1 MWGITEKIRDY
12 IRIYSFVSGCGGTLA
27 KDFAAV
33 VCFDLL
39 GSGLKVHTIGRLQL
53 ITVKVLQIIIL
64 FLFISSFL
72 FFESGSA
79 EPTGKKKYWQ

>member
-1 MWGITEKIRDY
+1 MWGITENISDF
-12 IRIYSFVSGCGGTLA
+12 IQIYSFVSGCGGSLA

-39 GSGLKVHTIGRLQL
+39 GSGLKVHTIGRLQF

-64 FLFISSFL
+64 FLFIFSFL
-72 FFESGSA
+72 FFASGSA
-79 EPTGKKKYWQ
+79 EPTGKKYWQ